1 MSLGEVFGQ
10 QTTDDPNWQGVT
22 ITYWGSADLING
34 TGPQTGHW
42 VNNHPN
48 GDQDF
53 GTFEGQITTSGG
65 QTTMEGAWQYTGGTG
80 GDIHSPDQIV
90 NAWQGEYEL

>member
-34 TGPQTGHW
+34 TGPIRG
-42 VNNHPN
+42 
-48 GDQDF
+48 
-53 GTFEGQITTSGG
+53 
-65 QTTMEGAWQYTGGTG
+65 GGTYK